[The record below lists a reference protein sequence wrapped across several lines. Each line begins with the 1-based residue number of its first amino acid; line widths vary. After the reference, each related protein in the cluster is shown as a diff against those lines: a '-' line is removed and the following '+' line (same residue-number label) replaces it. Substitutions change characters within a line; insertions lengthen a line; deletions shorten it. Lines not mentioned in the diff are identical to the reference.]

1 MSQDRISRADL
12 AAMLD
17 TLRTAA
23 IGAGVVEAERW
34 RIDIGSKTYGRAY
47 RLWLKSSD
55 PSRTGHYSPAVR
67 DYLGMTAR
75 EAHQT
80 MSTLRDA
87 FHAVTDAAKY
97 GPRDV

>member
-1 MSQDRISRADL
+1 MSNDRITRTDL

-23 IGAGVVEAERW
+23 IGAGVAEAARW
-34 RIDIGSKTYGRAY
+34 RVDIGSKTYGRAY
-47 RLWLKSSD
+47 RLWLASSD
-55 PSRTGHYSPAVR
+55 PSKTGHYSPAVR

-75 EAHQT
+75 EAHAT
-80 MSTLRDA
+80 MSTLREA
-87 FHAVTDAAKY
+87 FWAVSNAAKY